1 MIISKRKFLGTI
13 ITILIF
19 IFCLY
24 LYNTN
29 RQLEIQNYFFYSI
42 LLLVCLRCISKGI
55 KEPYL
60 INPYLLFLIVPVS
73 LLMYDLTVS
82 PHYLVPLRSNTYSL
96 AVYNIIMVLLGF
108 FIGGNCKFR
117 YSRTW
122 NKSVNQSSKL
132 LSRNAKITLII
143 GLIPTMYAVCFGA
156 QYLLN
161 LNLNALKSLVNDA
174 PLASI
179 FNLFLYLS
187 IMLALYSK
195 SQKTI
200 MLCLVGLLVSL
211 VLNFSKTTVVMLCIC
226 LLVHLYDISRVN
238 YRIRKYFYISLLSA
252 LGLVFISFTIYNN
265 IRFDFDINTYFDDL
279 GYIGNISKTWYLP
292 IMYIISPWSN
302 LQYIVD
308 TTTTHSYGLWLLKP
322 LLGYLQIDG
331 IWAPVY
337 DLVPR
342 YQAFNTYTYISVYYR
357 DFGFFGSGI
366 CSFILALYIMYIYK
380 MKLNY
385 PNSPHISSIFALNM
399 YATVMMFFNNHFQQL
414 SYPFTI
420 FIISWLFLKFTRS
433 YYKGEYDKT

>member
-1 MIISKRKFLGTI
+1 MVISKRKLLRII
-13 ITILIF
+13 ITILAF
-19 IFCLY
+19 GVGLY
-24 LYNTN
+24 LYNAN
-29 RQLEIQNYFFYSI
+29 RKIEIQYVFFYSV
-42 LLLVCLRCISKGI
+42 LLLACFRCISSGI
-55 KEPYL
+55 KESYI
-60 INPYLLFLIVPVS
+60 INPYLLFLTVPVS

-82 PHYLVPLRSNTYSL
+82 PHYLVSLRPDTYSL

-108 FIGGNCKFR
+108 FVGGNCKFR
-117 YSRTW
+117 YSKTW
-122 NKSVNQSSKL
+122 KRSINQSQKL
-132 LSRNAKITLII
+132 LSRNAIITLFL
-143 GLIPTMYAVCFGA
+143 GLIPTMYGIIFGA

-161 LNLNALKSLVNDA
+161 MDLNALKGLVNAA

-195 SQKTI
+195 NKKSI
-200 MLCLVGLLVSL
+200 ILCLAGLLVSL

-226 LLVHLYDISRVN
+226 LLVYLYDITRVN
-238 YRIRKYFYISLLSA
+238 FRIRKYFYISLILA

-279 GYIGNISKTWYLP
+279 GYIGSISQTWFLP

-308 TTTTHSYGLWLLKP
+308 TTTAHSYGLWVLKP
-322 LLGYLQIDG
+322 ILGYLQIDG
-331 IWAPVY
+331 MWESVFELI
-337 DLVPR
+337 PR

-357 DFGFFGSGI
+357 DFGFIGSGI
-366 CSFILALYIMYIYK
+366 CSFVLAIYIMYIYK

-385 PNSPHISSIFALNM
+385 PNSPYISSIFALNM

-420 FIISWLFLKFTRS
+420 FIICWLFLKFTHT
-433 YYKGEYDKT
+433 YHKGGV